1 MRRMH
6 PFARNGSICI
16 GVILTGLSFVTPA
29 HAQGT
34 IAQRSVTSGEAA
46 MQSEISDTARKEALL
61 KLLDE
66 VMAVL
71 RDDKPFNPNGAVFGK
86 TMSIETDPGY
96 PGGVYNL
103 RIEALRP
110 ANIRFSTGADPL
122 DYSEERMMVLVVPR
136 YFEIFFTDS
145 LPVVDR
151 SLLEKRLDLS
161 DYWIYHGVKRG
172 NDMGPGFAPQDRIH
186 AYRYRANNHASTRVP
201 VDVELDYIDPERN
214 DPDGAQELSRVVIER
229 AYPTLTQEQRKQKRE
244 EKEQRAREL
253 YGTPDQGATK

>member
-1 MRRMH
+1 MKRMH
-6 PFARNGSICI
+6 LFARNGSICI
-16 GVILTGLSFVTPA
+16 GMILTGLSFVTPA

-34 IAQRSVTSGEAA
+34 IAQPSVTSGVTA
-46 MQSEISDTARKEALL
+46 MLENNTSPQQRAVLD
-61 KLLDE
+61 LLDE
-66 VMAVL
+66 AMMVL
-71 RDDKPFNPNGAVFGK
+71 RDSKSFDQNSEAFGRIRDSRQSPGNPGISYSFENSSLPPA
-86 TMSIETDPGY
+86 
-96 PGGVYNL
+96 
-103 RIEALRP
+103 RIV
-110 ANIRFSTGADPL
+110 FSTTADPL
-122 DYSEERMMVLVVPR
+122 DYSDDRMKVLVVPR

-172 NDMGPGFAPQDRIH
+172 NDMGPGFAPQNRIH
-186 AYRYRANNHASTRVP
+186 AYRYRANNHANTSVP

-244 EKEQRAREL
+244 EKEQRAREF
-253 YGTPDQGATK
+253 YSTPNQGATK